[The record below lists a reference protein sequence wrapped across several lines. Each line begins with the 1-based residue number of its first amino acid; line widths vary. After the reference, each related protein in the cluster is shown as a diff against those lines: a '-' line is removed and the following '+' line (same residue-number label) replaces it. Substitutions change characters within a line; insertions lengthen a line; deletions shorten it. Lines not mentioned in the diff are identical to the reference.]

1 MNYLGTYKSTLSI
14 ILGIIVFRFPKFCS
28 FIEKFQSENTGFR
41 LEKKITFDKI
51 YLEIWKTCTAI
62 STNLEK
68 NKKFQFFRNASC
80 LF

>member
-1 MNYLGTYKSTLSI
+1 MNYLGTYKSKLSI

-41 LEKKITFDKI
+41 LEKKKSLLAK
-51 YLEIWKTCTAI
+51 YIWKTCTAI
-62 STNLEK
+62 STHLEK